1 MNAYIATFLVVG
13 AVFGVATFSVR
24 HLFSEGPHKPENTLE
39 TQSLSARIFW
49 VMVCTFLWPV
59 MVLTGVNSALIIAKR
74 KRERPLVDI

>member
-13 AVFGVATFSVR
+13 AVFGLASFSVR

-39 TQSLSARIFW
+39 TQSLSARVFW

-59 MVLTGVNSALIIAKR
+59 MVLTGVNSAFIIARR
-74 KRERPLVDI
+74 KRERRLVDV